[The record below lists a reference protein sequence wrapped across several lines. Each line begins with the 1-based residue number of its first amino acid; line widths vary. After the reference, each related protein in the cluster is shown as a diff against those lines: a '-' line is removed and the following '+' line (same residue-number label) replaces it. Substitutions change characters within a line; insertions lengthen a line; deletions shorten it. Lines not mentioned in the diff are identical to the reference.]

1 MPNCMTI
8 KKPKRAVC
16 IGDMRDRVTVYVRT
30 ATPSRTNGVDLSEV
44 LSTPTSIWAA
54 VVTKEGKEIFD
65 GTNLKGVATHWIYI
79 RSISG
84 LTAEKWLEFNGE
96 YYDIIDVQDMDERGD
111 FMLLRCSVRGTT
123 SNPVNL
129 T

>member
-1 MPNCMTI
+1 MPRCITI
-8 KKPKRAVC
+8 KKPKQGICV
-16 IGDMRDRVTVYVRT
+16 GDMRDRVTVYVRT

-44 LSTPTSIWAA
+44 LSSAVTVWAA
-54 VVTKEGKEIFD
+54 VTTKEGKEIFD

-79 RSISG
+79 RYLSG
-84 LTAEKWLEFNGE
+84 LTAEKWVEYNGE
-96 YYDIIDVQDMDERGD
+96 YYDIIDVQNLDERGD